1 MAMPVLLMT
10 GPMPTLIDQALRRI
24 YDCHQLPPKG
34 RSGSAVAG
42 AETAEAL
49 LSRIGPHVEAVCT
62 GGHTGV
68 KTDEALM
75 AALPRLK
82 VIANLGVGYDSIDV
96 AVAVRRGI
104 VVANTPDVLTDEVAD
119 TALGLLLMTVREMSK
134 AETYLRAGR
143 WAKEGDF
150 RLSTASLRDRTV
162 GIIGLGRIGKAIA
175 RRCEAFGLPVAYCG
189 RRPQSDVAYAYHPDP
204 VSLAKAVDTLIA
216 VIPGGAETRNIVGSQ
231 VLEALGP
238 RGVFINVARGTI
250 VDEAALLDALR
261 TGKILAAGLDVFVGE
276 PNFNPE
282 FLALDNVVL
291 LPHIGSASVLTRERM
306 GQLVVDN
313 LAAYAARKP
322 LLSPVVE
329 TPFSGWVAG

>member
-1 MAMPVLLMT
+1 MAKPVLLMT
-10 GPMPTLIDQALRRI
+10 GPMPPIIDRGLRQTF
-24 YDCHQLPPKG
+24 DCHQLPPKG
-34 RSGSAVAG
+34 RTGTAAAG
-42 AETAEAL
+42 TETPEAL
-49 LSRIGPHVEAVCT
+49 LARIGPAVEAVCT

-75 AALPRLK
+75 AALPGLK

-96 AVAVRRGI
+96 AAAARRGI

-134 AETYLRAGR
+134 AEAYLRAGR
-143 WAKEGDF
+143 WAKEGDY
-150 RLSTASLRDRTV
+150 RLSTASLRDRSV

-175 RRCEAFGLPVAYCG
+175 RRCEAFGLPVSYCG
-189 RRPQSDVAYAYHPDP
+189 RRPQADVTYAYHADP

-216 VIPGGAETRNIVGSQ
+216 VIPGGAETRNIVDAQ

-238 RGVFINVARGTI
+238 RGIFINVARGTI
-250 VDEAALLDALR
+250 VDEAALIDALR

-276 PNFNPE
+276 PSFNPN
-282 FLALDNVVL
+282 FLTLENAVL
-291 LPHIGSASVLTRERM
+291 LPHIGSASILTRERM

-313 LAAYAARKP
+313 LAAYANRKP
-322 LLSPVVE
+322 PLSPVAE
-329 TPFSGWVAG
+329 TPFSGWGG